1 VNLGFN
7 VEDKLLVGVGFLRRT
22 YGFRKTPYQSQQK
35 LSTLYA
41 LNRGSYQL
49 SYQGEWNQVIGNS
62 DIMVNAQLANPVL
75 NNFFGLGNETV
86 KDPDRQLEYY
96 RVRYKFI
103 EGDLLLRHRRFSV
116 VSLAAGPT
124 WYHYWNDY
132 SDNKNRILSTPSLV
146 GLDSANVYSNKT
158 YLGGKVNILIN
169 TLNSDLLPTRGIY
182 WNTDFTALRGMQSTS
197 KPLTRLTTDLSLFSS
212 LREAAKLVSVLRL
225 GGGKIYSKNFEYF
238 QALNLGANNVL
249 RGFRKNRFSGSSLAY
264 GTLELR
270 AKLFTSK
277 SYIFPG
283 TVGVIGFNEIGR
295 VWVKNEESKKWHNSF
310 GGGFY
315 YAAFNTALFSG
326 TIGFS
331 REERIFNFSVGT
343 RFNITF

>member
-1 VNLGFN
+1 
-7 VEDKLLVGVGFLRRT
+7 
-22 YGFRKTPYQSQQK
+22 
-35 LSTLYA
+35 
-41 LNRGSYQL
+41 
-49 SYQGEWNQVIGNS
+49 
-62 DIMVNAQLANPVL
+62 
-75 NNFFGLGNETV
+75 
-86 KDPDRQLEYY
+86 
-96 RVRYKFI
+96 
-103 EGDLLLRHRRFSV
+103 LLRHRRFSV